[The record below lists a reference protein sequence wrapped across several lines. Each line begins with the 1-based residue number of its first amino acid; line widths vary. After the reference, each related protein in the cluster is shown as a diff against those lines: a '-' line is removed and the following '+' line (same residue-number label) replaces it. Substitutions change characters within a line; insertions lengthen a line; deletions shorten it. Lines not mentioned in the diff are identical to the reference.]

1 MTYGCKIVMS
11 QFLYRFFS
19 GRPFTLSVLY
29 TQYSVK
35 LEKGDYTVRVQVRH
49 EKREQ
54 LERLKD
60 VSLLIQHKL
69 ATALTLDVYGSHQAA
84 LSAGKKFALVS
95 LAKGA
100 TVPIYMTALPDD
112 KYVTV

>member
-1 MTYGCKIVMS
+1 M
-11 QFLYRFFS
+11 
-19 GRPFTLSVLY
+19 
-29 TQYSVK
+29 K
-35 LEKGDYTVRVQVRH
+35 LEKGDYIVRVQVRH

-69 ATALTLDVYGSHQAA
+69 PTALALDVYSSHQMA
-84 LSAGKKFALVS
+84 LTAGKKFAVMS

-100 TVPIYMTALPDD
+100 TTPVYVTAPPDD
-112 KYVTV
+112 K

>member
-1 MTYGCKIVMS
+1 MYL
-11 QFLYRFFS
+11 Q
-19 GRPFTLSVLY
+19 Y
-29 TQYSVK
+29 TVK
-35 LEKGDYTVRVQVRH
+35 LEKGDYTIRVQVRH

-69 ATALTLDVYGSHQAA
+69 PTALTLDTYSSHQMAIT
-84 LSAGKKFALVS
+84 AGKKFAVIS

-100 TVPIYMTALPDD
+100 TAPVYVTALLDD
-112 KYVTV
+112 K